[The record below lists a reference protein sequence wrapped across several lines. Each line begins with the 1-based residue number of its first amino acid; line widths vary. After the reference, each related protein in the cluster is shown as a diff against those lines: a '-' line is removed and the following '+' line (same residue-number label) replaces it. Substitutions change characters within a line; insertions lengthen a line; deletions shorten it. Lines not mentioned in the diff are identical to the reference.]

1 MISAGSVREA
11 IMKPLL
17 LATAVICVSGT
28 ALAHESSALTCR
40 TDRIGVTAC
49 TDGRGQTYRGK
60 VDPHGRMIWRDGR
73 GRTVS
78 GYTDAQGRSV
88 FLGPDGARIMGY
100 EDGSGNSAW
109 RMPDGRTVY
118 GHSDPDTG
126 NSVYRDP
133 YGRVT
138 RCHYDG
144 QGHEV
149 CLSGRDDR

>member
-1 MISAGSVREA
+1 MRPI
-11 IMKPLL
+11 L
-17 LATAVICVSGT
+17 LATAFAAAVAGAAPALAPP
-28 ALAHESSALTCR
+28 ALAHEPEQLTCR

-49 TDGRGQTYRGK
+49 LDGRGNTYRGK
-60 VDPHGRMIWRDGR
+60 ADPHGRLVWRDGR
-73 GRTVS
+73 GRVVS

-118 GHSDPDTG
+118 GHSDPATG
-126 NSVYRDP
+126 NSVYRDRR
-133 YGRVT
+133 GNVL

-144 QGHEV
+144 QGHEI
-149 CLSGRDDR
+149 CLSGREDH